1 MKSNLRVLLVG
12 DVMLDVYW
20 DGGTHRISPEAPVP
34 VLSVTGKR
42 FRPGGAA
49 NVAVN
54 LAALGSPVTLLA
66 PLGQD
71 DAGTRVKAMVQAEGV
86 SVEALT
92 QDGYVTTQKIRCVSR
107 GQQLLRADFE
117 QPVPPPLL
125 TALALRFSQLLAEH
139 DIVVLSDYA
148 KGVLAECQEFVR
160 LAREAGKPVLVD
172 PKGRQYERYAGATL
186 LKPNLAE
193 FTSCVGDIEDEA
205 HFCRQGNALRRR
217 LRLEHLLVTRGELG
231 MSLFNAHGVFHLPA
245 DVREVY
251 DVCGAG
257 DTVLATLTHMLA
269 LGEPVTEA
277 MRWAN
282 AAAGIV
288 VGRSGTAQVTFQ
300 EVAEKLLNLP
310 GSASTSPPTSGTSGS
325 AGGWATRAA

>member
-1 MKSNLRVLLVG
+1 MNSNLRVLLVG

-20 DGGTHRISPEAPVP
+20 DGATHRISPEAPVP
-34 VLSVTGKR
+34 VLTVGGKR
-42 FRPGGAA
+42 HRPGGAA

-71 DAGTRVKAMVQAEGV
+71 DAGLRIGSMLRDEGV
-86 SVEALT
+86 RFEAIT
-92 QDGYVTTQKIRCVSR
+92 QEGHVTTQKIRCVSR

-117 QPVPPPLL
+117 QKVPPPMITAMSRRY
-125 TALALRFSQLLAEH
+125 TALLPEH

-148 KGVLAECQEFVR
+148 KGALAECQDFIR
-160 LAREAGKPVLVD
+160 MAREAGKLVLID
-172 PKGRQYERYAGATL
+172 PKGKDYERYAGATL

-193 FTSCVGDIEDEA
+193 FTTCVGDIQDES
-205 HFCRQGNALRRR
+205 HFCRMGSALRRR
-217 LRLEHLLVTRGELG
+217 LRLEHLLVTRGEDG
-231 MSLFNAHGVFHLPA
+231 MSLFNAHGVYHQPA
-245 DVREVY
+245 QVREVY

-269 LGEPVTEA
+269 LGEPVIEA

-300 EVAEKLLNLP
+300 ELAEKLLNLP
-310 GSASTSPPTSGTSGS
+310 ALPSLPASGS
-325 AGGWATRAA
+325 WAAQAPS

>member
-1 MKSNLRVLLVG
+1 MNSNLRVLLVG

-20 DGGTHRISPEAPVP
+20 DGAANRISPEAPVP
-34 VLSVTGKR
+34 VLTVGGKR
-42 FRPGGAA
+42 HRPGGAA

-54 LAALGSPVTLLA
+54 LAALGSPVTVLA

-71 DAGTRVKAMVQAEGV
+71 EAGMRVMAMVQAEGV
-86 SVEALT
+86 GFEPVV
-92 QDGYVTTQKIRCVSR
+92 QDGYATTQKIRCVCR

-117 QPVPPPLL
+117 QAVPPALL
-125 TALALRFSQLLAEH
+125 TAMARRFAVLLAEH

-148 KGVLAECQEFVR
+148 KGALNDCQEFIR
-160 LAREAGKPVLVD
+160 LAREAGKPVLID
-172 PKGRQYERYAGATL
+172 PKGKHYERYAGATL

-193 FTSCVGDIEDEA
+193 FTSCVGDIQDEA
-205 HFCRQGNALRRR
+205 HFCRLGNALRRR
-217 LRLEHLLVTRGELG
+217 LRLEHLVVTRGEEG
-231 MSLFNAHGVFHLPA
+231 MSLFNAHGVHHQTA
-245 DVREVY
+245 EVREVY

-257 DTVLATLTHMLA
+257 DTVLATITHMMA

-277 MRWAN
+277 MRWAS

-310 GSASTSPPTSGTSGS
+310 AVPMASAAGQRGSARTHS
-325 AGGWATRAA
+325 